1 MAAAETMMGYAGG
14 RRRGRATA
22 SIRGDPPV
30 ATGVRRRGG
39 PRSHR
44 PPRTAACVG
53 AGLVLVA
60 VIALSPCVARAVS
73 IDAVDPGTAWRLGR
87 IRIEGAAAF
96 GRREL
101 RGLMLSETRPWW
113 APWRG
118 YPPFDPVTLAAD
130 LDRLR
135 DFYRRQGYYRAEIGG
150 DVELPERADV
160 LRVVIRLVEGAPVH
174 VARVE
179 VSFTV
184 DGIVPGEP
192 APVHPDLP
200 IVAAA
205 PFTQAMYDQAVT
217 ELLRFY
223 RERGHARVAVTR
235 SATVDVR
242 DDTAVVRYVVDRG
255 PPCRFGEV
263 SVIGTEKVDA
273 ALVRREVAFRPGAP
287 FRERLI
293 ERTRRNVAA
302 LRLFRTVK
310 ITEAGEGERV
320 DVRIQVQEQPPRE
333 IAVGVGFDTESLV
346 GGFATWKHFNF
357 LGGAR
362 QLGVTVRASQLER
375 TVEAAFLQPRFPVR
389 SARTTLNFLEGQEAE
404 DPFTVSRTRVSPR
417 IEWRQMAPLEL
428 FVAHR
433 FEYDVLT
440 DVNDVVPAAFPG
452 IAPET
457 SFLSGLTV
465 GAEWSRLDD
474 PLDPQSGWAAKTTVE
489 SVGTFLG
496 GDVSFVR
503 LRWESRTYQRIARG
517 LTAALRLRLG
527 AADPLGSSREI
538 PMFERFYV
546 GGIDSVRGYERWHV
560 GPRVDGKIVGGRTS
574 VEWSVELRHA
584 ITERL
589 SGVAF
594 LDAGQVAVASYDFLF
609 DDLRYGAG
617 VGARYRTPIG
627 PIAIDLGFPTDPP
640 GNDQPWQIHVS
651 AGARF

>member
-1 MAAAETMMGYAGG
+1 MAPC
-14 RRRGRATA
+14 GRA
-22 SIRGDPPV
+22 
-30 ATGVRRRGG
+30 
-39 PRSHR
+39 
-44 PPRTAACVG
+44 
-53 AGLVLVA
+53 GLILVA
-60 VIALSPCVARAVS
+60 AIALAPCVARAVP
-73 IDAVDPGTAWRLGR
+73 IDAVDPGTEWHLGR
-87 IRIEGAAAF
+87 VRIEGAAAF
-96 GRREL
+96 GRRAL
-101 RGLMLSETRPWW
+101 RGLMLTESRPWW
-113 APWRG
+113 APWR
-118 YPPFDPVTLAAD
+118 PSPAFDPVTLAAD

-135 DFYRRQGYYRAEIGG
+135 DFYRRQGYYRAKIGA
-150 DVELPERADV
+150 DVELPERGDV
-160 LRVVIRLVEGAPVH
+160 LGVVITLGEGAPAR
-174 VARVE
+174 VARVDLTYTDAADA
-179 VSFTV
+179 S
-184 DGIVPGEP
+184 G
-192 APVHPDLP
+192 APVAVRPDLP
-200 IVAAA
+200 IVVGV
-205 PFTQAMYDQAVT
+205 PFTQAAYDQAVT
-217 ELLRFY
+217 ELLRFD

-242 DDTAVVRYVVDRG
+242 DNTAVVRYVVDRG

-263 SVIGTEKVDA
+263 TVLGTAKVDA
-273 ALVRREVAFRPGAP
+273 ALVRREVGFRAGAP
-287 FRERLI
+287 FRERLV

-310 ITEAGEGERV
+310 ITEAGEGDRV

-333 IAVGVGFDTESLV
+333 VAVGVGFDTESLL

-375 TVEAAFLQPRFPVR
+375 TIEAAFLQPRFPVR

-404 DPFTVSRTRVSPR
+404 DPFTVARTRVSPR

-503 LRWESRTYQRIARG
+503 LRWESRTYQRITRG
-517 LTAALRLRLG
+517 LTAALRLRVG
-527 AADPLGSSREI
+527 AADPVGSSREI
-538 PMFERFYV
+538 PMFERFYL

-560 GPRVDGKIVGGRTS
+560 GPRVDGKIAGGRTS
-574 VEWSVELRHA
+574 IEWSVELRHA

-594 LDAGQVAVASYDFLF
+594 LDAGQVSVESFDFPF

-627 PIAIDLGFPTDPP
+627 PIAIDLGFPTNPP
-640 GNDQPWQIHVS
+640 GNDQLWQIHVS